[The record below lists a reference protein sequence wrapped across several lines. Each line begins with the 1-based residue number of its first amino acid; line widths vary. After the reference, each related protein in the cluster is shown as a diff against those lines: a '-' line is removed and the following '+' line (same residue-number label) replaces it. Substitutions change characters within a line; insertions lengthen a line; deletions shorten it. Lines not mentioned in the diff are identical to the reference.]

1 MAFLIA
7 FVVAALFG
15 LIAGWLMHLRFR
27 TTVFIRIKRH
37 VGWCVFA
44 LFLAFFLFGIFGF
57 NIWSITILP
66 ILSLVFLL
74 LVVRNGIEKLLEVK

>member
-7 FVVAALFG
+7 FIGAALLG
-15 LIAGWLMHLRFR
+15 LIAGWLIHLRFGR
-27 TTVFIRIKRH
+27 TVFDRITKH
-37 VGWCVFA
+37 VAWGVFV

-66 ILSLVFLL
+66 ILSLILL
-74 LVVRNGIEKLLEVK
+74 LFLVRNGIEKLLEVK